1 MPFCIMHSL
10 KFYSL
15 AGPFKAKVIEW
26 DEEKDTFLLILKQ
39 K

>member
-1 MPFCIMHSL
+1 MHSL

-15 AGPFKAKVIEW
+15 ASSFKAKEIEW
-26 DEEKDTFLLILKQ
+26 DEEKDTFLLIYKQ